1 MSTADTKTLNILV
14 LEDNENVR
22 EQICELLRSQSGFEV
37 ICEAANGLEGVRNA
51 EELQPDIV
59 VLDVSNFGGIE
70 AAARIR
76 RVASKARIV
85 FLSQHK
91 LEGVAQAALAS
102 GGHAYVVKS
111 AASTDL
117 VSAIK
122 AAFKG
127 EQFVNQLD

>member
-1 MSTADTKTLNILV
+1 VSTADTKTLKSLV

-127 EQFVNQLD
+127 EQFVSQLD

>member
-1 MSTADTKTLNILV
+1 MSTADTKTLKSLV

-127 EQFVNQLD
+127 EQFVSQLD

>member
-1 MSTADTKTLNILV
+1 MPI
-14 LEDNENVR
+14 
-22 EQICELLRSQSGFEV
+22 
-37 ICEAANGLEGVRNA
+37 
-51 EELQPDIV
+51 
-59 VLDVSNFGGIE
+59 FGGIE

-76 RVASKARIV
+76 WVASKARIV

-111 AASTDL
+111 ASSTDL
-117 VSAIK
+117 VPAIK

-127 EQFVNQLD
+127 EQFVSQLD

>member
-1 MSTADTKTLNILV
+1 MPI
-14 LEDNENVR
+14 
-22 EQICELLRSQSGFEV
+22 
-37 ICEAANGLEGVRNA
+37 
-51 EELQPDIV
+51 
-59 VLDVSNFGGIE
+59 FGGIE

-102 GGHAYVVKS
+102 GGHTYVVRS

-117 VSAIK
+117 VPAIN
-122 AAFKG
+122 AAVKG
-127 EQFVNQLD
+127 KQFVSQLDRRGAVQKANSLY